1 MDPITGGMMAA
12 QAIGGVANVV
22 GGLIGGGARRRE
34 QRRAKKEMEAMKTQ
48 YMGLDTSNLYA
59 NMENTAEDLTV
70 NTQAADF
77 AAQQNQ
83 MSQANIMSNMSG
95 AAGGSGI
102 AALAQAM
109 SNQASQQNQSAS
121 ASIAQQESSN
131 QAAAAQQAASNQSME
146 RQGAGMA
153 RQVQYEKTG
162 TLLGMSQQRVAA
174 ANQAREAAKQQ
185 VIGGIGQVGSAVA
198 SGLQGPATAMQ
209 NVEGGNG

>member
-1 MDPITGGMMAA
+1 MDPISGGMMAA

-34 QRRAKKEMEAMKTQ
+34 QRRAKREMEAMKTQ

-109 SNQASQQNQSAS
+109 SNQAAQQNQAAS
-121 ASIAQQESSN
+121 ADIGRQEASN

-153 RQVQYEKTG
+153 RQLQYEKTG
-162 TLLGMSQQRVAA
+162 TLLGMAQQRLGA

-185 VIGGIGQVGSAVA
+185 VIGGIGQVGSTVA
-198 SGLQGPATAMQ
+198 SGLQGPASQ
-209 NVEGGNG
+209 VQGVG

>member
-1 MDPITGGMMAA
+1 MDPISGGMMAA

-109 SNQASQQNQSAS
+109 SNQAAQQNQAAS

-153 RQVQYEKTG
+153 RQLQYEKTG
-162 TLLGMSQQRVAA
+162 TLLGMAQQRLGA

-198 SGLQGPATAMQ
+198 SGLQGPASAVQ
-209 NVEGGNG
+209 GVG

>member
-1 MDPITGGMMAA
+1 MDPISGGMMAA

-109 SNQASQQNQSAS
+109 SNQAAQQNQAAS
-121 ASIAQQESSN
+121 ADIGRQEASN
-131 QAAAAQQAASNQSME
+131 QAFAAQQAASNQSME
-146 RQGAGMA
+146 KQGAGMA
-153 RQVQYEKTG
+153 RQLQYEKTG
-162 TLLGMSQQRVAA
+162 TLLGMAQQRLGA

-198 SGLQGPATAMQ
+198 SGLQGPASQ
-209 NVEGGNG
+209 VQGVG

>member
-153 RQVQYEKTG
+153 RQLQYEKTG

>member
-153 RQVQYEKTG
+153 RQLQYEKTG

-198 SGLQGPATAMQ
+198 SGLQGPATTMQ
-209 NVEGGNG
+209 SVEGGNG

>member
-1 MDPITGGMMAA
+1 MDPISGGMMAA
-12 QAIGGVANVV
+12 QALGGVANLV
-22 GGLIGGGARRRE
+22 GGLIGGRKRRRE
-34 QRRAKKEMEAMKTQ
+34 QRRAKAEMNAMKQQ

-59 NMENTAEDLTV
+59 NLENTAEDLTV

-83 MSQANIMSNMSG
+83 ASQANIMSGMQG

-109 SNQASQQNQSAS
+109 SNQAAQQNQAAS

-131 QAAAAQQAASNQSME
+131 QAAMAQQAASNQAME

-153 RQVQYEKTG
+153 RQLQYEKTG
-162 TLLGMSQQRVAA
+162 TMLGMAQQRLGA
-174 ANQAREAAKQQ
+174 ANAAREAAKQS
-185 VIGGIGQVGSAVA
+185 VIGGIGQIGGAVA
-198 SGLQGPATAMQ
+198 SGLAGPASAVQ
-209 NVEGGNG
+209 NQG

>member
-1 MDPITGGMMAA
+1 MDPISGGMMAA

-109 SNQASQQNQSAS
+109 SNQAAQQNQAAS
-121 ASIAQQESSN
+121 ADIGRQEASN

-153 RQVQYEKTG
+153 RQLQYEKTG
-162 TLLGMSQQRVAA
+162 TLLGMAQQRLGA

-185 VIGGIGQVGSAVA
+185 VIGGIGQVGSTVA
-198 SGLQGPATAMQ
+198 SGLQGPASQ
-209 NVEGGNG
+209 VQGVG

>member
-1 MDPITGGMMAA
+1 MDPISGGMMAA

-34 QRRAKKEMEAMKTQ
+34 QRRAKREMEAMKTQ

-109 SNQASQQNQSAS
+109 SNQAAQQNQAAS

-153 RQVQYEKTG
+153 RQLQYEKTG
-162 TLLGMSQQRVAA
+162 TLLGMAQQRLGA

-198 SGLQGPATAMQ
+198 SGLQGPAAAVQ
-209 NVEGGNG
+209 GAG

>member
-1 MDPITGGMMAA
+1 
-12 QAIGGVANVV
+12 
-22 GGLIGGGARRRE
+22 
-34 QRRAKKEMEAMKTQ
+34 
-48 YMGLDTSNLYA
+48 
-59 NMENTAEDLTV
+59 MENTAEDLTV

-109 SNQASQQNQSAS
+109 SNQAAQQNQAAS

-153 RQVQYEKTG
+153 RQLQYEKTG
-162 TLLGMSQQRVAA
+162 TLLGMAQQRLGA

-198 SGLQGPATAMQ
+198 SGLKDQLQPVSYTHLTLPTKA
-209 NVEGGNG
+209 